1 MKRKQYNI
9 LIVLILVIIIIAVT
23 IIAIIKLNKKDIDSN
38 NNNNEIIVD
47 KEEKI
52 EEIEFN
58 ARDEGF
64 IDWNEIKAIKEI
76 PEYTGKGNLKQ
87 QSVEEN
93 TAVVIYTGVSYE
105 DAEEYYYNILKAEFI
120 DEGEEFPLVYGTA
133 IATITTNNSDYKYR
147 ITYNEITR
155 ELIIRGT
162 NE

>member
-9 LIVLILVIIIIAVT
+9 LIVLSLVIIIIVVT

-38 NNNNEIIVD
+38 DNKDEIIVD

-64 IDWNEIKAIKEI
+64 IDWDGIKAIKEI
-76 PEYTGKGNLKQ
+76 PEYTGKGKLKQ

-105 DAEEYYYNILKAEFI
+105 DAEEYYDNILKAEFI
-120 DEGEEFPLVYGTA
+120 DEGEDFSLVYGTA

-162 NE
+162 KE